1 MNIIMLGAQGTGKG
15 TVTRYVAEKLKLVTI
30 DTGALYRCVTLE
42 ALNNKVDKDSN
53 YGCGD
58 FCYSM
63 ASKKDGW
70 LLCDGS
76 SYLQSDYPAL
86 FECLGTKFGGDETS
100 FNVPDL
106 RGRFLQMVSADAV
119 VGDMKDAGLPNI
131 TGKATS
137 GFLWD
142 DLVKHEGALNVVTN
156 TMISVQKGYPQAP
169 DPLREIN
176 IDASRSSSIYGN
188 SDTVQPPSLM
198 SNVFIKY

>member
-1 MNIIMLGAQGTGKG
+1 MIEEVDYNPGQ
-15 TVTRYVAEKLKLVTI
+15 V
-30 DTGALYRCVTLE
+30 LE

-86 FECLGTKFGGDETS
+86 FECLGTKFGGNETS

-106 RGRFLQMVSADAV
+106 RGRFLQMVSVDAV

-131 TGKATS
+131 TGTITDMDGYKSQNTGSGAFKQVNSSSTS
-137 GFLWD
+137 NYA
-142 DLVKHEGALNVVTN
+142 GA
-156 TMISVQKGYPQAP
+156 VQMS
-169 DPLREIN
+169 REYSIMDFN
-176 IDASRSSSIYGN
+176 ASRSNTIYGN
-188 SDTVQPPSLM
+188 SDTVQPPALM

>member
-1 MNIIMLGAQGTGKG
+1 MIEEVDYNPGQ
-15 TVTRYVAEKLKLVTI
+15 V
-30 DTGALYRCVTLE
+30 LE

-131 TGKATS
+131 TGGMRFDFGDMS
-137 GFLWD
+137 CGPHQVD
-142 DLVKHEGALNVVTN
+142 GAFESKVSKVGRPNMYDSNPAVGTVGLN
-156 TMISVQKGYPQAP
+156 
-169 DPLREIN
+169 
-176 IDASRSSSIYGN
+176 ASRSNPIYGN
-188 SDTVQPPSLM
+188 SDTVQPPALM

>member
-1 MNIIMLGAQGTGKG
+1 MIEEVDYNPGQ
-15 TVTRYVAEKLKLVTI
+15 V
-30 DTGALYRCVTLE
+30 LE

-63 ASKKDGW
+63 SSKKDGW

-119 VGDMKDAGLPNI
+119 VGDMKDAGLPDHEHRAYYVSGWGSGADGETRMHTGTSHYQI
-131 TGKATS
+131 TSKAS
-137 GFLWD
+137 LS
-142 DLVKHEGALNVVTN
+142 N
-156 TMISVQKGYPQAP
+156 P
-169 DPLREIN
+169 
-176 IDASRSSSIYGN
+176 IYGN

>member
-1 MNIIMLGAQGTGKG
+1 MVEEVDYNLG
-15 TVTRYVAEKLKLVTI
+15 TV
-30 DTGALYRCVTLE
+30 LE

-53 YGCGD
+53 YGVGD

-131 TGKATS
+131 TDVYSGYWGGAGVNSSTTGLFQATTGNS
-137 GFLWD
+137 YTAGVYASERSRD
-142 DLVKHEGALNVVTN
+142 NA
-156 TMISVQKGYPQAP
+156 ISF
-169 DPLREIN
+169 
-176 IDASRSSSIYGN
+176 DASRSNPIYGN

>member
-1 MNIIMLGAQGTGKG
+1 MIEEVDYNPGQ
-15 TVTRYVAEKLKLVTI
+15 V
-30 DTGALYRCVTLE
+30 LE

-53 YGCGD
+53 YGVGD

-131 TGKATS
+131 TGKFDIMLNGSVKDGNVPSSLSITNASGAFYGTQTATTDWHFAS
-137 GFLWD
+137 GWS
-142 DLVKHEGALNVVTN
+142 TN
-156 TMISVQKGYPQAP
+156 TNGHKQP
-169 DPLREIN
+169 N
-176 IDASRSSSIYGN
+176 FDASRSSTIYGN

>member
-1 MNIIMLGAQGTGKG
+1 MVEEVDYNPGQ
-15 TVTRYVAEKLKLVTI
+15 V
-30 DTGALYRCVTLE
+30 LE

-53 YGCGD
+53 YGVGD

-86 FECLGTKFGGDETS
+86 FECLGTKFGGDETH

-106 RGRFLQMVSADAV
+106 RGKFLQMVSTDSV
-119 VGDMKDAGLPNI
+119 VGEMKDAGLPNI
-131 TGKATS
+131 TGTVHWAHAFVASASGAYKA
-137 GFLWD
+137 
-142 DLVKHEGALNVVTN
+142 GAN
-156 TMISVQKGYPQAP
+156 TDEYYGSTKESHPNN
-169 DPLREIN
+169 LSF
-176 IDASRSSSIYGN
+176 DASRSSSIYGN